1 VRDLF
6 DRAAAKPGVE
16 NAHLHDLRAKSIT
29 DAKKQGLDP
38 QALAGH
44 ITEAQTIRYIR
55 DRETSSVVEGPS
67 VKQSN

>member
-1 VRDLF
+1 MRDLF
-6 DRAAAKPGVE
+6 DRAAAKAGVE

-44 ITEAQTIRYIR
+44 TTEAQTIRYIR

-67 VKQSN
+67 VKPSN